1 MDLWVRAVFD
11 CDLEATVST
20 YRLINR
26 SKLQC
31 LALKS
36 LLSTTAR
43 IVSGGV
49 KPMAVELSSCVL
61 LSCVLL
67 SVYKD
72 VARQVSLEKVPFSN
86 V

>member
-1 MDLWVRAVFD
+1 
-11 CDLEATVST
+11 
-20 YRLINR
+20 
-26 SKLQC
+26 
-31 LALKS
+31 
-36 LLSTTAR
+36 
-43 IVSGGV
+43 
-49 KPMAVELSSCVL
+49 L